1 MNMINTKFIKQIL
14 KIFKINNKIVM
25 NNKVNKLS
33 QNK

>member
-1 MNMINTKFIKQIL
+1 MNMINTKFIKEIL
-14 KIFKINNKIVM
+14 KIFKINYKIVM